1 MGWIPG
7 PSGDIVHVGGG
18 KGGTSSAGERNPQV
32 GGGQGGVAV
41 EIRTYL
47 LRSNTGLSVPRA
59 LSVCGVTLLLYN
71 ICGALARRLTTAQTL
86 PGVLWGI

>member
-32 GGGQGGVAV
+32 GGGAGGVAV
-41 EIRTYL
+41 EIRTYFL
-47 LRSNTGLSVPRA
+47 VVIPYRLVSSP
-59 LSVCGVTLLLYN
+59 
-71 ICGALARRLTTAQTL
+71 GAVSLWRYLTT
-86 PGVLWGI
+86 I